1 MFSTLT
7 RQGGVG
13 YARMVTEHRPEPAL
27 ERMKVALGRSQLL
40 DDDRIRNPIDRSFR
54 LIDVEY

>member
-1 MFSTLT
+1 
-7 RQGGVG
+7 
-13 YARMVTEHRPEPAL
+13 MVTEHRPEPAL

>member
-1 MFSTLT
+1 
-7 RQGGVG
+7 
-13 YARMVTEHRPEPAL
+13 
-27 ERMKVALGRSQLL
+27 MKVALGRSQLL